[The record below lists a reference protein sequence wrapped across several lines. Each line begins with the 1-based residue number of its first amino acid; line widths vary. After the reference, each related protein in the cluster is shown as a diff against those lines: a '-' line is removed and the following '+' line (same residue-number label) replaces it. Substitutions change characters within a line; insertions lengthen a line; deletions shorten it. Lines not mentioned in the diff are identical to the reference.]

1 MSAPESFYLI
11 AYDIPNDKRRGKVH
25 NLLSGYCRW
34 RQYSLFEGYLTP
46 QQRLVLMDKLSKIV
60 NVAEDNLRF
69 YPLCA
74 ADVAKII
81 TIGSEPPA
89 PETTIII

>member
-34 RQYSLFEGYLTP
+34 RQYSLFEGYLTAS
-46 QQRLVLMDKLSKIV
+46 QRLALEDKLSKIV
-60 NVAEDNLRF
+60 DVAEDNLRF

-74 ADVAKII
+74 ADVAKIV
-81 TIGSEPPA
+81 TIGSEPPTQ
-89 PETTIII
+89 ETEIII

>member
-1 MSAPESFYLI
+1 MSTPEYFYLI

-34 RQYSLFEGYLTP
+34 RQYSLFEGYLTI
-46 QQRLVLMDKLSKIV
+46 QQRLALEDKLSKIV
-60 NVAEDNLRF
+60 NEEEDNLRF

-74 ADVAKII
+74 ADVEKIV
-81 TIGSEPPA
+81 TIGSEPPTQ
-89 PETTIII
+89 ETEIII